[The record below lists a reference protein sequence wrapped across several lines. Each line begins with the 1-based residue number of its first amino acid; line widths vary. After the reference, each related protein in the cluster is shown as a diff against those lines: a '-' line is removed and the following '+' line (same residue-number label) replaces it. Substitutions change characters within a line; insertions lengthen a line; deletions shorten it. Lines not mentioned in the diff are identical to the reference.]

1 MKPPGHTCPDI
12 DAAKSALRRLV
23 WRINH
28 DDTPIDAEKVKE
40 IAEEGFAALEAVR
53 ESNVQMREA
62 FWRMKAERD
71 RALGI
76 LGG

>member
-1 MKPPGHTCPDI
+1 
-12 DAAKSALRRLV
+12 V

-28 DDTPIDAEKVKE
+28 DDTPIDAAKVKE

-71 RALGI
+71 RALGM
-76 LGG
+76 LT